1 MRFLPVHS
9 FLLRLEVSLW
19 KQFKAKA
26 DTEGRRY
33 SWILRQL
40 MMRYIKEGLG

>member
-1 MRFLPVHS
+1 MAS
-9 FLLRLEVSLW
+9 FLVRLDDSLW
-19 KQFKAKA
+19 KQFRLRA

-40 MMRYIKEGLG
+40 ITRYIKEGI

>member
-1 MRFLPVHS
+1 MHS
-9 FLLRLEVSLW
+9 FLVRFDAALW
-19 KQFKAKA
+19 KQFKARA

-40 MMRYIKEGLG
+40 ITRYIKEGI